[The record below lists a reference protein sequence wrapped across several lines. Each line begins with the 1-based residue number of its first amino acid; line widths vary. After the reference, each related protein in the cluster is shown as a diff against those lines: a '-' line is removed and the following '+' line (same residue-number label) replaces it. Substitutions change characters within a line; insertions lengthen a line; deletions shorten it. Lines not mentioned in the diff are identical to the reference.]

1 MSKNT
6 VVFVLVAAF
15 IGGLVGFIVSMSV
28 PSVKAGDY
36 DYQVYNELSSLNSNL
51 SGLNGTLESN
61 LSELNDTLTSIN
73 AKLAVRKYGG
83 PMFQPGGLASIAA
96 ELEELTKVI
105 KQK

>member
-6 VVFVLVAAF
+6 VVFVLVAAS

-36 DYQVYNELSSLNSNL
+36 DYQIYNELSSLNSNL
-51 SGLNGTLESN
+51 SG
-61 LSELNDTLTSIN
+61 LNDTLTSIN